1 MRVVGVIVGIEQA
14 FQRIGHVGHVV
25 IVDLGQQVLGN
36 EALDAVLGGE
46 DHVIRAGIG
55 ADGHHHVLV
64 GGKAHVVDMDAC
76 FFFKLVQDG
85 LIDVVLPVVDVDDLL
100 RGSGKGQ
107 KQSQGKQK
115 NQPLFHDS
123 TS

>member
-46 DHVIRAGIG
+46 DDVVGAGVG
-55 ADGHHHVLV
+55 AHGHHHILV
-64 GGKAHVVDMDAC
+64 GGEAHIVDMDAG
-76 FFFKLVQDG
+76 FLFKLVQDS
-85 LIDVVLPVVDVDDLL
+85 LVDVVLPVVDVDDLL
-100 RGSGKGQ
+100 RRSGKGQ
-107 KQSQGKQK
+107 KQSQGK
-115 NQPLFHDS
+115 
-123 TS
+123 